1 MSNSSEINWK
11 KCFFQ
16 ALFIYILTIIAGAI
30 ISFQIQSG
38 AITEQEGMKDI
49 AMANISLV
57 FLGMILISL
66 IYRPNFKNIFA
77 IWLFLAISSI
87 PNIFILNSNLITYVD
102 GITQM
107 AFFMIFGNFIG
118 ILLNVFITFIL
129 NLFKKIIW
137 KRGT

>member
-16 ALFIYILTIIAGAI
+16 ALSIYILSMIAGAI
-30 ISFQIQSG
+30 IAFQNQSG
-38 AITEQEGMKDI
+38 VITEQEVMKDI
-49 AMANISLV
+49 GMANLSMVI
-57 FLGMILISL
+57 LGMILISL

-87 PNIFILNSNLITYVD
+87 PNVFILNSNLITYVD

-107 AFFMIFGNFIG
+107 AIFMIFGNFIG
-118 ILLNVFITFIL
+118 IFINVFITFVL
-129 NLFKKIIW
+129 NLFKKIM
-137 KRGT
+137 